1 MKPRTLGGGRR
12 ATLAAW
18 GYLLTAWGYLLTAW
32 GYLLTAWGYLLTAW
46 GCLLAAWGYLLAG
59 CLRAWSRASRDGTR
73 RGLLVTGFT
82 GLLLRP
88 GTLAVI
94 PPVIPAIPP
103 GSLRIRGCC
112 DHHASAREQH

>member
-46 GCLLAAWGYLLAG
+46 GCLLAAWGCLLAAWGCLLAAWGYLLAG

-73 RGLLVTGFT
+73 RGSSRHRLY
-82 GLLLRP
+82 RP
-88 GTLAVI
+88 
-94 PPVIPAIPP
+94 
-103 GSLRIRGCC
+103 
-112 DHHASAREQH
+112 ASAPGNPGVCPAYHPGDPPRTSA